1 MSNISETGVR
11 LELDRPP
18 PEGATVLL
26 QWRAHE
32 QFCKVIWAN
41 EDSCGLA
48 FERPIP
54 RDVFL
59 DTTGQEDEPGGPVAN
74 PRNISLGKK
83 RSRMQITG

>member
-26 QWRAHE
+26 QWRAHG

-48 FERPIP
+48 F
-54 RDVFL
+54 
-59 DTTGQEDEPGGPVAN
+59 
-74 PRNISLGKK
+74 
-83 RSRMQITG
+83 